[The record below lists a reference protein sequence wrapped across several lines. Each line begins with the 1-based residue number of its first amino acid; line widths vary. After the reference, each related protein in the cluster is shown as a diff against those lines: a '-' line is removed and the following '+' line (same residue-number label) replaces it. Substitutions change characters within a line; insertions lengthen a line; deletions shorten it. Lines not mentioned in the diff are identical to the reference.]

1 MGGKDALSQGGRLTI
16 FLVVGG
22 LGVVLLLVSLV
33 VGDHLEGIGDGALS
47 GTALGIAAVLFG
59 GAGVATSAAELPTW
73 SAYIVAVAAAA
84 VSYFSVRG
92 ITRKLVGSSD
102 GGPIDVT
109 GLRGIATASIT
120 VEGGEVS
127 LDGPR
132 EVERRLAYSEEPIPA
147 GTRIRVVEMAGTRVK
162 VERESFGV

>member
-1 MGGKDALSQGGRLTI
+1 MTI

-22 LGVVLLLVSLV
+22 IGVVLLLASV
-33 VGDHLEGIGDGALS
+33 VIGDHIESIGDGALS

-59 GAGVATSAAELPTW
+59 GAGVVTSAAEW
-73 SAYIVAVAAAA
+73 SPVAAYGLAGLAA
-84 VSYFSVRG
+84 VGSYFGVRG
-92 ITRKLVGSSD
+92 ITRGLVGSSD
-102 GGPIDVT
+102 GGPVDVV
-109 GLRGIATASIT
+109 GLRGIATATIT

-132 EVERRLAYSEEPIPA
+132 EVERRLAYSEEPIPP
-147 GTRIRVVEMAGTRVK
+147 GTRIRVIEMAGTRVK

>member
-1 MGGKDALSQGGRLTI
+1 MTV

-22 LGVVLLLVSLV
+22 IGLVLLIASTVI
-33 VGDHLEGIGDGALS
+33 GDHIESIGDGALS

-59 GAGVATSAAELPTW
+59 GAGVATSALALP
-73 SAYIVAVAAAA
+73 AVAAYGVAGVAA
-84 VSYFSVRG
+84 VGSYFAVRG

-102 GGPIDVT
+102 GGPVNVI
-109 GLRGIATASIT
+109 GLRGVATATIT

-147 GTRIRVVEMAGTRVK
+147 GTRIRVIEMAGTRVK